1 MNLVFGIF
9 YFLFLFNEIF
19 SEDKEIKQINLNYN
33 QNNDNLIE
41 TNVII
46 NSEIYILPIDI
57 NSDKTWINKTNNFNL
72 KNGYSM
78 ENNVNFSME
87 SDTDENELNI
97 VINEVNKEGI
107 EMLSESNSFYNSN
120 NK

>member
-1 MNLVFGIF
+1 MLKKHCLRNNQMINTPNCSTSDSKLKN
-9 YFLFLFNEIF
+9 YPNSNETR
-19 SEDKEIKQINLNYN
+19 S
-33 QNNDNLIE
+33 
-41 TNVII
+41 
-46 NSEIYILPIDI
+46 
-57 NSDKTWINKTNNFNL
+57 NKTNNNFNFTL

>member
-1 MNLVFGIF
+1 
-9 YFLFLFNEIF
+9 
-19 SEDKEIKQINLNYN
+19 
-33 QNNDNLIE
+33 
-41 TNVII
+41 
-46 NSEIYILPIDI
+46 
-57 NSDKTWINKTNNFNL
+57 
-72 KNGYSM
+72 M